1 MVDGHFY
8 FKLIISRIINA
19 KGCDTI
25 KSVRKTFSE
34 IKTQLVLGGK
44 VLKLVFEA
52 SPKWA
57 SFYFGTSFLNSV
69 TPAAT
74 FYLGKISV
82 DAVIAAIQSPTQEK
96 IQYIIFLT
104 FANLA
109 LQTIN
114 SLFSGLAQ
122 HGYDIAKDLL
132 NKHTFTKVYNHA
144 AELDLAYFESPRF
157 HDELEKVR
165 QGLGYRPEQA
175 MNLIVEF
182 LSSIAG
188 LISLSLLLIKIG
200 FWAPIVLII
209 LSLPR
214 LVYRLKFAY
223 HTYSITDERTPD
235 SRKIWQANY
244 LLTYKDAAS
253 EIKTF
258 GLKDYL
264 VNIFTEINNK
274 FIIQNCAL
282 SQKQTVY
289 SFLLDLFGNGSYYF
303 LALVIIMKT
312 IAGQLTIG
320 DFTMLT
326 GAIRQYQGVLQG
338 IFAYLSR
345 FYQNNL
351 FLQHYFN
358 FLEIKPNITTPQNPK
373 KLPFD
378 KPITIEFKNVSFGY
392 DQKKLVLKN
401 INLKIADAKN
411 FALVG
416 ENGAGKTTLIK
427 LLLRLYDV
435 TDGQILLSGIDI
447 REISLDNLRQALS
460 VIFQDFQRYEMT
472 VRENIAFG
480 DIKRIKETDKIIE
493 AAKLSGASTFVE
505 KLPKKYDAVLGKYFE
520 EGVDLSGGEW
530 QKIALAR
537 AFFSDAPILIMDE
550 PTASLDPK
558 SEYEVFKNLVAHTK
572 NKSLILISHRFST
585 VRLADEI
592 IVLDKGQIV
601 EQGSHE
607 ELMNLSGK
615 YAKLYNLQAKWYK

>member
-1 MVDGHFY
+1 M
-8 FKLIISRIINA
+8 
-19 KGCDTI
+19 
-25 KSVRKTFSE
+25 RKTFSE
-34 IKTQLVLGGK
+34 IKTQFVLGFK

-82 DAVIAAIQSPTQEK
+82 DAVITAINSPTQTN
-96 IQYIIFLT
+96 INTVVFLAI
-104 FANLA
+104 ANLV

-114 SLFSGLAQ
+114 SLFSNLAQ
-122 HGYDIAKDLL
+122 HGYDIVKDLL
-132 NKHTFTKVYNHA
+132 TARTFTKVYNHA

-165 QGLGYRPEQA
+165 TGLGYRPEQA
-175 MNLIVEF
+175 MNLVVEF

-188 LISLSLLLIKIG
+188 LFSLSFLLVKVG
-200 FWAPIVLII
+200 WWAPLALII

-214 LVYRLKFAY
+214 LIYRMKFAY
-223 HTYSITDERTPD
+223 HTYSITDERTPQ
-235 SRKIWQANY
+235 SRKIWQVNW
-244 LLTYKDAAS
+244 LLTYKDAAA

-264 VNIFTEINNK
+264 VGIFTKINNE
-274 FIIQNCAL
+274 FITQNRAL
-282 SQKQTVY
+282 SKKQTIY
-289 SFLLDLFGNGSYYF
+289 SSFLDLFGNGSYYF
-303 LALVIIMKT
+303 LALVIIMQT
-312 IAGQLTIG
+312 IQGKLTIG

-326 GAIRQYQGVLQG
+326 GIIRQYQGVLQG

-351 FLQHYFN
+351 FLQHYFS
-358 FLEIKPNITTPQNPK
+358 FLEMKPKILSPKNPRK
-373 KLPFD
+373 INLD
-378 KPITIEFKNVSFGY
+378 KPVTIEFKDVFFGY
-392 DQKKLVLKN
+392 DPAKPVLKN
-401 INLKIADAKN
+401 VNLKITNAKN

-427 LLLRLYDV
+427 LLLRLYDP
-435 TDGQILLSGIDI
+435 TEGQILINNVDI
-447 REISLDNLRQALS
+447 REIDVLQLRQILG

-472 VRENIAFG
+472 VRENIGFG
-480 DIKRIKETDKIIE
+480 DVSRISQTEKIIA
-493 AAKLSGASTFVE
+493 AAKLAGADEFVE
-505 KLPKKYDAVLGKYFE
+505 KMPNKYDSILGKWFE
-520 EGVDLSGGEW
+520 NGVDLSGGEW

-537 AFFSDAPILIMDE
+537 AFFSDAPVLIMDE
-550 PTASLDPK
+550 PTSSLDPK
-558 SEYEVFKNLVAHTK
+558 SEYDVFRNLIAHTTH
-572 NKSLILISHRFST
+572 KSLILISHRFST

-592 IVLDKGQIV
+592 IVLDKGQIA

-607 ELMNLSGK
+607 ELMKHPGK

>member
-1 MVDGHFY
+1 M
-8 FKLIISRIINA
+8 
-19 KGCDTI
+19 
-25 KSVRKTFSE
+25 RKTFSE
-34 IKTQLVLGGK
+34 IKTQFVLGFK

-82 DAVIAAIQSPTQEK
+82 DAVITAINSPTQTN
-96 IQYIIFLT
+96 INTVVFLAI
-104 FANLA
+104 ANLV

-114 SLFSGLAQ
+114 SLFSNLAQ
-122 HGYDIAKDLL
+122 HGYDIVKDLL
-132 NKHTFTKVYNHA
+132 TARTFTKVYNHA

-165 QGLGYRPEQA
+165 TGLGYRPEQA
-175 MNLIVEF
+175 MNLVVEF

-188 LISLSLLLIKIG
+188 LFSLSFLLVKVG
-200 FWAPIVLII
+200 WWAPLALII

-214 LVYRLKFAY
+214 LIYRMKFAY
-223 HTYSITDERTPD
+223 HTYSITDERTPQ
-235 SRKIWQANY
+235 SRKIWQVNW
-244 LLTYKDAAS
+244 LLTYKDAAA

-264 VNIFTEINNK
+264 VGIFTKINNE
-274 FIIQNCAL
+274 FITQNRAL
-282 SQKQTVY
+282 SKKQTIY
-289 SFLLDLFGNGSYYF
+289 SSFLDLFGNGSYYF
-303 LALVIIMKT
+303 LALVIIMQT
-312 IAGQLTIG
+312 IQGKLTIG

-326 GAIRQYQGVLQG
+326 GIIRQYQGVLQG

-351 FLQHYFN
+351 FLQHYFS
-358 FLEIKPNITTPQNPK
+358 FLEMKPKILSPKNPRK
-373 KLPFD
+373 INLD
-378 KPITIEFKNVSFGY
+378 KPVTIEFKDVFFGY
-392 DQKKLVLKN
+392 DPAKPVLKN
-401 INLKIADAKN
+401 VNLKITNAKN

-427 LLLRLYDV
+427 LLLRLYDP
-435 TDGQILLSGIDI
+435 TEGQILINNVDI
-447 REISLDNLRQALS
+447 REIDVLQLRQILG

-472 VRENIAFG
+472 VRENIGFG
-480 DIKRIKETDKIIE
+480 DVSRISQTEKIIA
-493 AAKLSGASTFVE
+493 AAKLAGADEFVE
-505 KLPKKYDAVLGKYFE
+505 KMPNKYDSILGKWFE
-520 EGVDLSGGEW
+520 NGVDLSGGEW

-537 AFFSDAPILIMDE
+537 AFFSDAPVLIMDE
-550 PTASLDPK
+550 PTSSLDPK
-558 SEYEVFKNLVAHTK
+558 SEYDVFRNLIAHTTH
-572 NKSLILISHRFST
+572 KSLILISHRFST

-592 IVLDKGQIV
+592 IVLDKCQIA

-607 ELMNLSGK
+607 ELMKHPGK